1 MVFFK
6 VEGTVNSME
15 QKTRESF
22 VKLMSKNSISG
33 RCSLPERP
41 VTPRPAPATSPAA
54 MKANMAAAY
63 GVRSVAGGVMQQPDM
78 MRGMQQVEFFAF
90 CFLYPEN

>member
-1 MVFFK
+1 
-6 VEGTVNSME
+6 
-15 QKTRESF
+15 
-22 VKLMSKNSISG
+22 MSKNSISG

-78 MRGMQQVEFFAF
+78 MRGMQQVVLDFKFQFFWF
-90 CFLYPEN
+90 FSSKTKISQNIKCYGTVRNF

>member
-1 MVFFK
+1 
-6 VEGTVNSME
+6 
-15 QKTRESF
+15 
-22 VKLMSKNSISG
+22 MSKNSISG

-78 MRGMQQVEFFAF
+78 MRGMQQVELGDKNCLLFVSFIAKTKISRIIRSYCSDRDF
-90 CFLYPEN
+90 M